1 MNYKIKEV
9 EEAILVCYKNVLC
22 SEASDNLEPI
32 AQAHYELALN
42 FIAQAKQH
50 MKLANLTQEP
60 SLRGDGK

>member
-50 MKLANLTQEP
+50 MKLVGLTQGE
-60 SLRGDGK
+60 LK